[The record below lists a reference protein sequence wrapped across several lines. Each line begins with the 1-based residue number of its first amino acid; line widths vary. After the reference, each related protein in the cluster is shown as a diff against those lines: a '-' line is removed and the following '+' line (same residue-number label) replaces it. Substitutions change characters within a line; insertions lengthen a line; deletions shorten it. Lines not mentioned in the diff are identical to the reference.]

1 MKITRFN
8 HAALNIAG
16 SGKETQAF
24 YTELLGIPTTPRPPE
39 IDRMIG
45 GCWLQFP
52 NAQIHLI
59 DAPLDGRPRNP
70 VGNHVSLFVDDIAA
84 AEREVAQRG
93 LATVQMGD
101 GRRKV
106 IWFSDP
112 AGHTVELQQDPEL

>member
-1 MKITRFN
+1 MCSKSTTR
-8 HAALNIAG
+8 AVSLAG
-16 SGKETQAF
+16 HGPETQAF
-24 YTELLGIPTTPRPPE
+24 YTDVLGIPTTPRPPE

-59 DAPLDGRPRNP
+59 DAPTDGRRSNP
-70 VGNHVSLFVDDIAA
+70 IGNHVSLFVDDIAA
-84 AEREVAQRG
+84 AEREIAARG

-101 GRRKV
+101 GRRRV

-112 AGHTVELQQDPEL
+112 SGHTVELQQDPDL

>member
-1 MKITRFN
+1 MKITRLN

-16 SGKETQAF
+16 RGAETQAF
-24 YTELLGIPTTPRPPE
+24 YTEFLGIPTTPRPPA
-39 IDRMIG
+39 IDKMIG
-45 GCWLQFP
+45 GCWLQMT

-59 DAPLDGRPRNP
+59 DAPLDGRPANP

-84 AEREVAQRG
+84 AEREVEAKG
-93 LATVQMGD
+93 LAVVRMGD
-101 GRRKV
+101 GMRRV